1 MIEVAIG
8 YDEIHAASSYAAV
21 EAIILHK
28 LRLAGAPIGPDDVAL
43 RDGHVSLRNAPD
55 SGCWVITWSSIQ

>member
-1 MIEVAIG
+1 VIEVAIG
-8 YDEIHAASSYAAV
+8 YDEIDAASSHAAV
-21 EAIILHK
+21 ETIIIHK

-43 RDGHVSLRNAPD
+43 RAGHVSLRNAPD